1 MSTEA
6 KPRQR
11 HKPGPKP
18 IAADRFKASFLISK
32 DLWDWLAEQPE
43 GASRLLR
50 MLAEAERQRR
60 ERASA

>member
-1 MSTEA
+1 MDTQSL
-6 KPRQR
+6 PRKR

-18 IAADRFKASFLISK
+18 ISEDRFKASFLIPR

-50 MLAEAERQRR
+50 VLAESERKRR
-60 ERASA
+60 ERVSS